1 MNKEA
6 TDETS
11 KESTVEI
18 DEKVAN
24 DERYKKELKD
34 ERYKKELK
42 DERYKKGVT
51 AVTGTIKA

>member
-34 ERYKKELK
+34 ERYKK
-42 DERYKKGVT
+42 GVT